1 MANPTF
7 ANRIKNSA
15 SILCPSREE
24 HLLSD
29 HIITIFGRSI
39 TITAHDMFLAGLS
52 ILIGAFFWVAM
63 YFARRRVVVLKHSSA
78 VDQISLELA
87 RIANSLERIA
97 NRPADRIIA
106 AATRRRQSPE
116 PQPLPPLQRESKGI
130 SYSIFGR

>member
-1 MANPTF
+1 M
-7 ANRIKNSA
+7 
-15 SILCPSREE
+15 
-24 HLLSD
+24 LSD
-29 HIITIFGRSI
+29 HVITIFGRSI

-63 YFARRRVVVLKHSSA
+63 HFARRRVVVLKHSSA
-78 VDQISLELA
+78 IDQISLELA

-106 AATRRRQSPE
+106 AATRRQQSPE